1 MIRSS
6 DLLHLIV
13 QRSQDTE
20 DVRRGHAISLP
31 VSSPLQHSRA
41 FSFSFL
47 SRLVSSP
54 ATVTA
59 KISNLLAAVN
69 R

>member
-31 VSSPLQHSRA
+31 VSLPLQHSRA
-41 FSFSFL
+41 FFL

>member
-31 VSSPLQHSRA
+31 VSLPLQHSRA
-41 FSFSFL
+41 FLFL